1 MSLLLCAYLSVFA
14 SLRGTDLSMSDA
26 STPLMR
32 QYNGIKQQVPNAL
45 LMFRL
50 GDFYELFFEDAVV
63 AARELEITL
72 TSRNKEKGAAIPMC
86 GVPFHAAEGYISRL
100 IQKGYRVAICDQ
112 VEDPKFAKGLVKRE
126 IMRVVTPGTAM
137 DATLVRSRENNFLA
151 AVARHGNRSAVAHV
165 DVSTGEFKVTDMEPA
180 EVAGALE
187 HLGAREVLFPTDLP
201 LLTGEERAGPRF
213 VRTELEDWVFT
224 HDYADRTLRDH
235 FKLLSLDGCG
245 LAGRPAATGAAGAI
259 LHYLRDTQRAAL
271 DHLDRPTHYERADSM
286 VLDAVTVRNLELL
299 EPIFAAVPTS
309 GAAGGPQ
316 AQLTVL
322 GVLDQTLTGMG
333 GRLLRQRLLRPSLD
347 RAEIEQ
353 RLDAVGELRQQTILR
368 AELRKQLAAIL
379 DLERL
384 LAKVTLGSANPRD
397 LLALGRSLGKIPALK
412 RCFDTQQA
420 ARLRNLH
427 ERLDELSDVASLIL
441 DAIADEPP
449 LNLVDGG
456 TIRAGYHAELDELRD
471 LSQNGKRYIAQIETR
486 ERQRTGIASLKVRFN
501 NVFGYYIE
509 ITRANQHLAP
519 ADYERKQTLAKA
531 ERFTTP
537 ELKDYERKV
546 LDAEDKIL
554 TLEKELFAEVR
565 KRAAGHAQRIRA
577 TAAAV
582 AELDVTASLA
592 QVAAENRYQRPTFS
606 DSGSDSGEMRILAG
620 RHPVIER
627 LTEQEAGRFI
637 PNDLYLNDST
647 DLIAIITGPNMGGK
661 STYLRQAALIAI
673 LAQTGSFVPA
683 ESASLPVIDRI
694 FTRIGA
700 SDNLARGR
708 STFMVEMTETAVI
721 LNTAS
726 SRSFIVLDEIGRGT
740 ATYDGLAL
748 AWSVVEHIHARTRAK
763 TLFATHYPELTEL
776 AEQLTGVRNLMVSVK
791 EAGDHIIFLRKVE
804 RGKADRSY
812 GIEVARLAGLPL
824 SVIER
829 AREVLKLHER
839 TEHVVTEELVKTE
852 DHGPVQI
859 QMFEPVGYGIAER
872 IRGLSLDE
880 LRPIAALQL
889 LSELQKELKR
899 S

>member
-1 MSLLLCAYLSVFA
+1 
-14 SLRGTDLSMSDA
+14 MSDA

-112 VEDPKFAKGLVKRE
+112 VEDPKSAKGLVKRE

-151 AVARHGNRSAVAHV
+151 AVCGNAARAVSGNAARSAVAHV
-165 DVSTGEFKVTDMEPA
+165 DVSTGEFKVTEMEPA

-187 HLGAREVLFPTDLP
+187 QLGAREVLFPTDLP
-201 LLTGEERAGPRF
+201 LLAGVERAGPRF

-224 HDYADRTLRDH
+224 QDYGDRTLRDH

-245 LAGRPAATGAAGAI
+245 LANRPAAVGAAGAI

-271 DHLDRPTHYERADSM
+271 DHLDRPTYYDRADSM

-299 EPIFAAVPTS
+299 EPIFAAVPAS
-309 GAAGGPQ
+309 GAPGSPA

-322 GVLDQTLTGMG
+322 GVLDRSLTGMG
-333 GRLLRQRLLRPSLD
+333 GRLLRQRLLRPSMD

-368 AELRKQLAAIL
+368 AELRKHLAAIL

-384 LAKVTLGSANPRD
+384 LAKVTLGSASPRD
-397 LLALGRSLGKIPALK
+397 LLALGRSLEKIPALK

-427 ERLDELSDVASLIL
+427 DRLDELADVANLIL
-441 DAIADEPP
+441 EAIADEPP

-456 TIRAGYHAELDELRD
+456 TIRAGFHAELDELRD

-519 ADYERKQTLAKA
+519 ADYERKQTLANA

-592 QVAAENRYQRPTFS
+592 QVAAENRYQRPSFS
-606 DSGSDSGEMRILAG
+606 DSGEMRGEMRILAG

-647 DLIAIITGPNMGGK
+647 GLIAIVTGPNMGGK
-661 STYLRQAALIAI
+661 STYLRQAAIIAI
-673 LAQTGSFVPA
+673 LAQTGSFIPA
-683 ESASLPVIDRI
+683 ESASLPIIDRI

-721 LNTAS
+721 LNTAT

-763 TLFATHYPELTEL
+763 TLFATHYHELTEL
-776 AEQLTGVRNLMVSVK
+776 AEQLSGVRNLMVSVK

-804 RGKADRSY
+804 PGKADRSY

-839 TEHVVTEELVKTE
+839 TEHVVSEELVKAE

-859 QMFEPVGYGIAER
+859 QMFEPLGYGIAER
-872 IRGLSLDE
+872 IRGLNLDE
-880 LRPIAALQL
+880 LRPIEALQL

>member
-1 MSLLLCAYLSVFA
+1 MSE
-14 SLRGTDLSMSDA
+14 A

-32 QYNGIKQQVPNAL
+32 QYNHIKQQVPNAL

-112 VEDPKFAKGLVKRE
+112 VEDPKSAKGLVKRE
-126 IMRVVTPGTAM
+126 LVRVVTPGTAM
-137 DATLVRSRENNFLA
+137 DAGLVRSRENNFLA
-151 AVARHGNRSAVAHV
+151 AVCDRGARSAVAHV
-165 DVSTGEFKVTDMEPA
+165 DVSTGEFKVTDMDPA

-187 HLGAREVLFPTDLP
+187 HLGAREVLFPTGLP
-201 LLTGEERAGPRF
+201 LLTGEERTGARF

-224 HDYADRTLRDH
+224 PDYADRTLRDH

-245 LAGRPAATGAAGAI
+245 LAGRPAAAGAAGAI

-271 DHLDRPTHYERADSM
+271 DHLDRPTYYDRADSM

-299 EPIFAAVPTS
+299 EPLFAADSSV
-309 GAAGGPQ
+309 PQ

-333 GRLLRQRLLRPSLD
+333 GRLLRQRLLRPSMD

-353 RLDAVGELRQQTILR
+353 RLDAVDELRQQTILR
-368 AELRKQLAAIL
+368 AELRKQLATIL

-397 LLALGRSLGKIPALK
+397 VLALGRSLEKIPALK

-427 ERLDELSDVASLIL
+427 DRLDELPDVATLIL
-441 DAIADEPP
+441 EAIADEPP
-449 LNLVDGG
+449 INLADGG
-456 TIRAGYHAELDELRD
+456 TIRAGFHPELDLLRD

-509 ITRANQHLAP
+509 ITNANRHLAP
-519 ADYERKQTLAKA
+519 ADYERKQTLANA

-554 TLEKELFAEVR
+554 TLEKELFADVR
-565 KRAAGHAQRIRA
+565 KRAAAHAQRIRA

-592 QVAAENRYQRPTFS
+592 QVAAENRYQRPSFS
-606 DSGSDSGEMRILAG
+606 DTGEMRGEMRILAG

-627 LTEQEAGRFI
+627 LADREAGRFI
-637 PNDLYLNDST
+637 PNDLYLNNST

-683 ESASLPVIDRI
+683 ESASLPIIDRI

-721 LNTAS
+721 LNTAT

-763 TLFATHYPELTEL
+763 TLFATHYHELTEL

-839 TEHVVTEELVKTE
+839 TEHVVSEELVHAE

-872 IRGLSLDE
+872 IRGLNLDE
-880 LRPIAALQL
+880 LRPIEALQL

>member
-1 MSLLLCAYLSVFA
+1 M
-14 SLRGTDLSMSDA
+14 
-26 STPLMR
+26 
-32 QYNGIKQQVPNAL
+32 
-45 LMFRL
+45 
-50 GDFYELFFEDAVV
+50 EDAVT

-72 TSRNKEKGAAIPMC
+72 TARNKEKGAAIPMC
-86 GVPFHAAEGYISRL
+86 GVPFHAAAGYIARL

-112 VEDPKFAKGLVKRE
+112 VEDPKFAKKLVRRE
-126 IMRVVTPGTAM
+126 ITRVVTPGTAM
-137 DATLVRSRENNFLA
+137 DANLVRSRENNYLA
-151 AVARHGNRSAVAHV
+151 AVARAGNRSAVAHV
-165 DVSTGEFKVTDMEPA
+165 DISTGEFRVTDLEST

-187 HLGAREVLFPTDLP
+187 QLGAREVLFPGDLP
-201 LLTGEERAGPRF
+201 LLLNEERPTHRF
-213 VRTELEDWVFT
+213 VRTELEEWIFT
-224 HDYADRTLRDH
+224 ADYADRTLRDH

-245 LAGRPAATGAAGAI
+245 LANRPAAVGAAGAI

-271 DHLDRPTHYERADSM
+271 DHLDRPTFYDRADSM
-286 VLDAVTVRNLELL
+286 VLDAVTVRNLELI
-299 EPIFAAVPTS
+299 EPVFAAD
-309 GAAGGPQ
+309 AGSQTQP
-316 AQLTVL
+316 TVL
-322 GVLDQTLTGMG
+322 GVLDQTCTGMG
-333 GRLLRQRLLRPSLD
+333 GRLLRQRLLRPSMN
-347 RAEIEQ
+347 RAEIEL
-353 RLDAVGELRQQTILR
+353 RLDAVAELLQQTILR
-368 AELRKQLAAIL
+368 AELRKQLGGIL

-384 LAKVTLGSANPRD
+384 LAKVTLGSAGPRD
-397 LLALGRSLGKIPALK
+397 LLALGRSLEKIPALK

-427 ERLDELSDVASLIL
+427 DRLDELTDVAGLIL
-441 DAIADEPP
+441 DGIADEPP

-456 TIRAGYHAELDELRD
+456 TIRTGYNAELDDLRD
-471 LSQNGKRYIAQIETR
+471 LSQNGKQYIAQLEAR

-519 ADYERKQTLAKA
+519 ADYERKQTLANA

-546 LDAEDKIL
+546 LDAEEKIL
-554 TLEKELFAEVR
+554 ELEKDLFADIR
-565 KRAAGHAQRIRA
+565 RRAAAQAQRIRA

-592 QVAAENRYQRPTFS
+592 QVAAENRYQRPQFS
-606 DSGSDSGEMRILAG
+606 ESGEMRILAG

-627 LTEQEAGRFI
+627 LADQEASRFI
-637 PNDLYLNDST
+637 PNDLYLNGTT

-673 LAQTGSFVPA
+673 LAQIGGFVPA
-683 ESASLPVIDRI
+683 EAATLPIIDRI

-721 LNTAS
+721 LNTATP
-726 SRSFIVLDEIGRGT
+726 RSFIVLDEIGRGT

-748 AWSVVEHIHARTRAK
+748 AWAVVEHVHAHTRAR
-763 TLFATHYPELTEL
+763 TLFATHYHELTEL
-776 AEQLTGVRNLMVSVK
+776 ADQLEGVRNLMVSVK

-804 RGKADRSY
+804 PGKADRSY

-824 SVIER
+824 AVIER

-839 TEHVVTEELVKTE
+839 TEHAVTGELVKQ
-852 DHGPVQI
+852 DDAGPVQI

-872 IRGLSLDE
+872 IRSLKVDE
-880 LRPIAALQL
+880 LRPIEALQL
-889 LSELQKELKR
+889 LHELQQELKR
-899 S
+899 G